1 MSYKIFEN
9 NYVAICKRK
18 VALKLKKRAYIG
30 MCNLELSKV
39 LIYDFHYNYIKKQ
52 IKQ

>member
-1 MSYKIFEN
+1 MSHKIFEN
-9 NYVAICKRK
+9 NYVAICKSK
-18 VALKLKKRAYIG
+18 LELKLKKGAYIG

-52 IKQ
+52 M